1 MKKLIFALLM
11 AALFFSLLNFIY
23 CNLDESV
30 FGYKIVFKFTVPYMF
45 ALQSSPLPMGFVL
58 LVTFCTGMITI
69 ALLEALPSFFKTLEI
84 RSKNKKIR
92 QLERELDVVRGLGEV
107 RETRVEESDSS
118 EKR

>member
-1 MKKLIFALLM
+1 MKKLIFAVLM
-11 AALFFSLLNFIY
+11 ATLFFSLLNFIY

-30 FGYKIVFKFTVPYMF
+30 FGYKIVFKFTVPYLF

-58 LVTFCTGMITI
+58 LVAFCAGMITI

-107 RETRVEESDSS
+107 KETQVEGNETP
-118 EKR
+118 EQR